1 MASDQVTL
9 EDIQES
15 EITPENGEVY
25 LFQYLSAL
33 EKQLGDV
40 SLEGLKSQQS
50 TIEKALIKVVSAPE
64 PYPLPGRALRNLV
77 ARCFILMYTRGETRS
92 LFDTLQAFMKIVG
105 DFKTPEKEAKRIAAF
120 TCVGEIMGT
129 FGSQFMSFMAE
140 IVVVTLKTVKSS
152 NSPLLRYSALV
163 TLRNALTTAK
173 RAVTDSATKDILKQ
187 SKYLLTDKSLP
198 VQRAA
203 TQVLIAM
210 FPSDTHPTLADVES
224 VLALCVRSLDST
236 DQLTRSAHARL
247 VGHLLASTQFER
259 RIPLP
264 PTSASVAKGGGAGS
278 GKKDKDTDG
287 SLVDADEALAPGTPA
302 RTAAAVEMTKPP
314 WTPEEMLKHLSVQF
328 NKANA
333 TRKTKIGLF
342 DFYVAVLT
350 KLGTEWVEA
359 NYALLVAHFTAEI
372 VSLCISSTSAAASSI
387 SGLGGAVGGPGGHTK
402 RYERLLTC
410 KLVSI
415 VLRDVVGVRM
425 LSEQGQIQAIKELSS
440 AYLKRWPAM
449 LGSGSSVPGSAVLCV
464 VLKEVAGLVGQLGNL
479 PGTVQ
484 DALSEPLLTL
494 LAHPSHSVRV
504 SAAWTLRCFCASTPL
519 RLPKTLL
526 TVIEL
531 LQRDLNL
538 LLTPSSTSHHFQSS
552 SSLSPPPIRA
562 LGHAHALAALV
573 SLIPSRPLY
582 VSYDISAKVLDIAI
596 QLLKRAGEH
605 ALEVAWVEV
614 EVAWTTISALL
625 CLGPGFVRPQLAQLL
640 VLWRNALPKP
650 TGRDLAGGSGLG
662 SSGGSTTSLGG
673 SISTSSSGRSS
684 SEWAFLLHVRENALG
699 AVLCFLRHN
708 ASALVTLDV
717 ARRISSVLSNALQ
730 FANNFQGLN
739 IEDPLEM
746 VPTGTSGSSSGPGTA
761 GPSSITSELGYPG
774 SRSLTLRA
782 REALLRKRV
791 FQCFS
796 ALGVNRIA
804 DPAQSAL
811 LQSTASLFG
820 SMEGYAGSQLQA
832 AIASNTGS
840 FSNLW
845 SSADGY
851 AYGVV
856 AGGKPSDVVE
866 SGFGIFDGVRAEG
879 SPASASSGDESGE
892 EGGDILNRDT
902 VEVAINAL
910 LRKPVLGACEYD
922 PLVLC
927 QQQSRSLDGKLY
939 RLIEPSPPLTAV
951 VDAAVEL
958 FAQLLPLQ
966 DLAIAT
972 RTVNTLLD
980 AIRSSKLEKN
990 VGRKVAVSVNASV
1003 AIVLALRNAT
1013 TSVHARQARDILG
1026 STQITT
1032 LLSSFLMAVLVD
1044 GDPVLRAA
1052 STEAIG
1058 RIASL
1063 SNTSFLTTQ
1072 IKDLVDQVVSNRDPH
1087 GRAGC
1092 ALAFGAI
1099 YSYVGGL
1106 AAGPLLKTTVNVL
1119 MSLSN
1124 DPHPVV
1130 HFWAL
1135 RSLAT
1140 VINAASLGYAP
1151 FVSSTLGMLLKVYM
1165 LDSHERE
1172 GGTLLNANLSGDCPA
1187 YPVVCQIIDA
1197 VTTILGPD
1205 MHESPRTRTLV
1216 LNLIREFS
1224 LEDDEGIQVEAIKCI
1239 QHFLMFAPEYV
1250 DIPSLVKQFRQH
1262 LNSPRRPPKLASINA
1277 LYQLVQKD
1285 ALVMSKLGGDRLVED
1300 LFAMLDDDASVQGV
1314 RNVISSWLQQTVV
1327 HNPSAW
1333 IDLCQRIMARSNAS
1347 QQVTEAASSQTL
1359 RDDEGESLNARSAGG
1374 TGANV
1379 TEGIGHLT
1387 SRWRT
1392 QLFALQCLHRIC
1404 TIVPESGRR
1413 EHIDPVYARNV
1424 GLPISSLLVSRVPD
1438 LIKMAF
1444 TASTAYVTDIRLE
1457 GLVVL
1462 KDVIKVFALAPD
1474 PAYEDSLL
1482 LEQHQAPITAALTPA
1497 FSSDSTPEILASAV
1511 DACAAFVGCGVVKD
1525 VARMGR
1531 ILKLLTTAL
1540 KQSKD
1545 SGMVSIGDAGEMSP
1559 NASAMLR
1566 ITTLSAWAQLH
1577 VASAQQ
1583 NYLKD
1588 VIKPH
1593 KVTLAPLWIAALRD
1607 YATIRVDSEFTQETS
1622 TVGIDPSYSSLGRE
1636 VLMPYYVDAWP
1647 IILSA
1652 VAHAM
1657 QASDPYILAAMDG
1670 QELKQ
1675 NSSIEPERNR
1685 EEPTALFYI
1694 IFGLVFEALSISSS
1708 ESSYTSSSHQLVL
1721 ISALRALKSLVRPE
1735 YSGKVFT
1742 EPTIFEELIS
1752 QCYRLA
1758 MTESA
1763 NVHIDLLEMLA
1774 SMATA
1779 QGSSSIDTLASTSAA
1794 SHCLRI
1800 CSYSIKHSSS
1810 SSRGPIIQG
1819 DISDRIRMLNTAFAA
1834 MATVMATLKSSQRED
1849 IRGVTIM
1856 LYTEL
1861 LKDESSEIDLV
1872 GPTLPALKSLLEYPQ
1887 QDQTL
1892 YIRLIHALLSACL
1905 LSIDE
1910 MRGRQGLISDK
1921 KVKNNMLTAVLVL
1934 TVVPNWVKIGRP
1946 VVEHCCF
1953 LITQKLL
1960 EGDDV
1965 PLTAAHCSKTLI
1977 AASSLGNP
1985 VLHECTKQLLPGLVE
2000 FVAKMAPLVNDGS
2013 ISEARVAAISEV
2025 WKAFS
2030 AFFSSI
2036 PENQRTR
2043 ALYVLLPTMSLL
2055 LSNQQ
2060 QSSTEPVKSQTI
2072 AQLLSYATS
2081 SPVAFKEAAAKLD
2094 QSMRDLLEQ
2103 SIRRAIGG
2111 NASTNSATTKPQI
2124 SLRSF

>member
-1 MASDQVTL
+1 
-9 EDIQES
+9 
-15 EITPENGEVY
+15 
-25 LFQYLSAL
+25 
-33 EKQLGDV
+33 
-40 SLEGLKSQQS
+40 
-50 TIEKALIKVVSAPE
+50 
-64 PYPLPGRALRNLV
+64 
-77 ARCFILMYTRGETRS
+77 MYARGETRS
-92 LFDTLQAFMKIVG
+92 LFDILQAFMKVVG
-105 DFKTPEKEAKRIAAF
+105 EFKTPEKEAKRIAAF
-120 TCVGEIMGT
+120 SCIGGIMGT
-129 FGSQFMSFMAE
+129 FGSQLMSFMAE
-140 IVVVTLKTVKSS
+140 IVIVTLKTVKSS
-152 NSPLLRYSALV
+152 SNSPLLRYTALL
-163 TLRNALTTAK
+163 TLRKALSTAR
-173 RAVTDSATKDILKQ
+173 RAVTDSAARDILKQ
-187 SKYLLTDKSLP
+187 SRYLLSDKALP

-210 FPSDTHPTLADVES
+210 FPPDTPPSLTDVES
-224 VLALCVRSLDST
+224 VLAICIRSLDGA
-236 DQLTRSAHARL
+236 DQLTRSAHAGL
-247 VGHLLASTQFER
+247 VGHLLASTQLER
-259 RIPLP
+259 KISVPLP
-264 PTSASVAKGGGAGS
+264 TASSKGGSAGS
-278 GKKDKDTDG
+278 SKKGKEADG
-287 SLVDADEALAPGTPA
+287 GLVDNDETLAPGTPA
-302 RTAAAVEMTKPP
+302 HAVAAVETAKPL
-314 WTPEEMLKHLSVQF
+314 WTADEMLKRLSAQF
-328 NKANA
+328 NKTN
-333 TRKTKIGLF
+333 TSRKTKIGLF
-342 DFYVAVLT
+342 DYYVAVLE
-350 KLGTEWVEA
+350 KLGSEWVEA
-359 NYALLVAHFTAEI
+359 NYALLLAHFMAEI
-372 VSLCISSTSAAASSI
+372 IAQYGSPMAGSGAASG
-387 SGLGGAVGGPGGHTK
+387 SGGGSGGTNGLAK
-402 RYERLLTC
+402 RYERLLAC

-425 LSEQGQIQAIKELSS
+425 LSEQGQIQAIKELSVS
-440 AYLKRWPAM
+440 YLKRWPAM
-449 LGSGSSVPGSAVLCV
+449 LGSGANVPGSPMLCV
-464 VLKEVAGLVGQLGNL
+464 VLKEVAGLVSQLGNL

-484 DALSEPLLTL
+484 EALAEPLLTL
-494 LAHPSHSVRV
+494 LSHPSHSVRI
-504 SAAWTLRCFCASTPL
+504 SAAWALRCFCASTPL

-526 TVIEL
+526 TIIEL

-538 LLTPSSTSHHFQSS
+538 LLGPPSSLHHS
-552 SSLSPPPIRA
+552 SPPPIRA

-582 VSYDISAKVLDIAI
+582 VSYDISAKVLDIAV

-605 ALEVAWVEV
+605 TLEVAWVEV
-614 EVAWTTISALL
+614 EVAWTAISALL

-662 SSGGSTTSLGG
+662 SAGTSPSSL
-673 SISTSSSGRSS
+673 SNSTSRSPA
-684 SEWAFLLHVRENALG
+684 EWAFLLHVRESALG

-730 FANNFQGLN
+730 FANNFQGLGV
-739 IEDPLEM
+739 EDPLEI
-746 VPTGTSGSSSGPGTA
+746 VSGGASSGSSSVVGGP
-761 GPSSITSELGYPG
+761 GPSSSTVEPGYPG

-782 REALLRKRV
+782 REALLRKRI
-791 FQCFS
+791 FQCFA

-804 DPAQSAL
+804 DPTQSAL

-832 AIASNTGS
+832 AITSNTGA

-856 AGGKPSDVVE
+856 AGGKPGEIVE
-866 SGFGIFDGVRAEG
+866 GGFGMLDVVRAEG
-879 SPASASSGDESGE
+879 SLTSASSGEENGE
-892 EGGDILNRDT
+892 DGGDILNRDA

-910 LRKPVLGACEYD
+910 LRKPILGACEYD

-927 QQQSRSLDGKLY
+927 QQQSRGLNGKLFQFV
-939 RLIEPSPPLTAV
+939 EPTPPTTAV

-966 DLAIAT
+966 ELTNSI
-972 RTVNTLLD
+972 RTLNTLLE
-980 AIRSSKLEKN
+980 AVRSSKLEKN
-990 VGRKVAVSVNASV
+990 IGRKFAVTVNASI
-1003 AIVLALRNAT
+1003 AIVLALRSAMSST
-1013 TSVHARQARDILG
+1013 HAKQARDVLG
-1026 STQITT
+1026 STQITN
-1032 LLSSFLMAVLVD
+1032 LLSPFLMSTLID
-1044 GDPVLRAA
+1044 SDPVLRAA

-1058 RIASL
+1058 RLASL
-1063 SNTSFLTTQ
+1063 SNTSFLTAQ

-1135 RSLAT
+1135 KSLAT

-1172 GGTLLNANLSGDCPA
+1172 GGTPLNVNLRGDCPA
-1187 YPVVCQIIDA
+1187 YPVACQIIDA
-1197 VTTILGPD
+1197 VTTVLGPD
-1205 MHESPRTRTLV
+1205 MHESSRTRTLV
-1216 LNLIREFS
+1216 LNLIKEFS
-1224 LEDDEGIQVEAIKCI
+1224 LEDDEGVQVEAIKCI

-1250 DIPSLVKQFRQH
+1250 DIPALVKQFRQH
-1262 LNSPRRPPKLASINA
+1262 LSSSRRPSKLASINA

-1285 ALVMSKLGGDRLVED
+1285 ALAMSKLGGDRLVED

-1333 IDLCQRIMARSNAS
+1333 IDLCQRIMARSNAN
-1347 QQVTEAASSQTL
+1347 QQVAEASSNQNL
-1359 RDDEGESLNARSAGG
+1359 RDDEGESLNSRAAGG
-1374 TGANV
+1374 MSGAGSNTTGMAH
-1379 TEGIGHLT
+1379 IT

-1392 QLFALQCLHRIC
+1392 QLFALRCLHRIC
-1404 TIVPESGRR
+1404 TIVAQSGRR
-1413 EHIDPVYARNV
+1413 EHIDPVYAKNV
-1424 GLPISSLLVSRVPD
+1424 GLPTSNLLVSRVPD

-1444 TASTAYVTDIRLE
+1444 TASTAYVTEIRLE

-1462 KDVIKVFALAPD
+1462 RDVIKVFASSPD
-1474 PAYEDSLL
+1474 PAYEDALL

-1525 VARMGR
+1525 VGKMGR
-1531 ILKLLTTAL
+1531 ILRLLTTAL
-1540 KQSKD
+1540 EQSKD
-1545 SGMVSIGDAGEMSP
+1545 SGTVSLGEAGEMSP

-1577 VASAQQ
+1577 VASASQA
-1583 NYLKD
+1583 YLEN

-1593 KVTLAPLWIAALRD
+1593 KATLAPLWIAALCD
-1607 YATIRVDSEFTQETS
+1607 YASIRLDSEFTQES
-1622 TVGIDPSYSSLGRE
+1622 PTVGIDASYSSLGKE

-1657 QASDPYILAAMDG
+1657 QAEDPHILAAMDG
-1670 QELKQ
+1670 QQLKQ
-1675 NSSIEPERNR
+1675 NQSAASVQPTRRR
-1685 EEPTALFYI
+1685 EEPTAFFYVL
-1694 IFGLVFEALSISSS
+1694 FGLVFEALSTSSS
-1708 ESSYTSSSHQLVL
+1708 ESSYTPSSHQSVL
-1721 ISALRALKSLVRPE
+1721 ISALRALKSLVRTE
-1735 YSGKVFT
+1735 YSGNVLS
-1742 EPTIFEELIS
+1742 EPTVFDELIS

-1758 MTESA
+1758 MTEPA
-1763 NVHIDLLEMLA
+1763 NVHIDLIEMLG
-1774 SMATA
+1774 SMATV
-1779 QGSSSIDTLASTSAA
+1779 QTSSSSLSATSAGT
-1794 SHCLRI
+1794 HCLRI
-1800 CSYSIKHSSS
+1800 CSYTIKHSSS

-1819 DISDRIRMLNTAFAA
+1819 DTLDRVRMLNTAFAA
-1834 MATVMATLKSSQRED
+1834 MTKVMSTLQSSQRED
-1849 IRGVTIM
+1849 IRGVAIM

-1861 LKDESSEIDLV
+1861 LKDESSGIDLV
-1872 GPTLPALKSLLEYPQ
+1872 GPTLPALKSLLEFFQ
-1887 QDQTL
+1887 QDQAVYT
-1892 YIRLIHALLSACL
+1892 RLVHALLSACL
-1905 LSIDE
+1905 LNIDE
-1910 MRGRQGLISDK
+1910 MRGRQGPISDK
-1921 KVKNNMLTAVLVL
+1921 KVKNNMLVAVVVL
-1934 TVVPNWVKIGRP
+1934 TVIPNWVKIGRP
-1946 VVEHCCF
+1946 VVEHFCF

-1960 EGDDV
+1960 EDEDGIV
-1965 PLTAAHCSKTLI
+1965 LTAAHCSKTLI
-1977 AASSLGNP
+1977 AASSLGSP
-1985 VLHECTKQLLPGLVE
+1985 VLLECTRQLLPGLVE
-2000 FVAKMAPLVNDGS
+2000 FIAKTAPLINDGN
-2013 ISEARVAAISEV
+2013 ISEARTAAVGEV

-2043 ALYVLLPTMSLL
+2043 ALCVLLPTMSLL
-2055 LSNQQ
+2055 LSDQP
-2060 QSSTEPVKSQTI
+2060 STTDPVRSQTV

-2081 SPVAFKEAAAKLD
+2081 SPSAFKEAASKLD
-2094 QSMRDLLEQ
+2094 QSKRELLEQ
-2103 SIRRAIGG
+2103 SIRRAIGS
-2111 NASTNSATTKPQI
+2111 NASGGSATAKPQI